1 LPARSRLQSARRSLP
16 CGSEGEPALSPAA
29 PTPSPAHQSPVRI
42 VDPASEISLPG
53 VALDLAEAE
62 KIAQRRQSEGRL
74 RDAAILYGRIV
85 ESVPGHLE
93 SLLALGAFVLKAGRL
108 PEAAALF
115 QKAVEA
121 APDNAVALTNLGAVQ
136 AMQGNLAEAE
146 GAFRRATALSPSYAD
161 AHRNLGVTL
170 HRQQRLDEA
179 IAALRLALKLAPGQP
194 LIERNLA
201 AVLLDNNQAAE
212 AAALYRRS
220 LARQPRVPAGHVGLA
235 LALRALGDRAGAV
248 AAFQQA
254 TSLAPKNP
262 RPLLE
267 MGKLLMDEAQYEGAI
282 DNLRRAAALAPQDA
296 AIQIALAEALIAD
309 QQIAEAAIA
318 CERAIAAE
326 PDNAKAMLVFAAL
339 LDALDRSLDAIGV
352 LRQASE
358 REPES
363 KIIERRLGE
372 ALLKSGDFSAGWSS
386 FETARD
392 TGELSL
398 PLWQGEP
405 IAGKRLLVEA
415 GEDIEDI
422 LLLSR
427 FLPSVAAGGA
437 QVHLRCPRALFGL
450 LAGLPGVAA
459 LLAPGNEVPPC
470 DLAVRLASLP
480 RLLGLRIE
488 AIPPTLGW
496 LRPPAERLAPWRQR
510 LAQLPAPRIG
520 LVWRSGA
527 GSDANSGDP
536 KTTDHRGDLPT
547 RSLSE
552 LVGRAHGSFVALNA
566 QDRRAEIAAAGLGHR
581 ITDLGAEFP
590 RDTLWGEMAAAIDG
604 VDLLIAVD
612 SPAAH
617 LAGALGRPAWLLLAQ
632 PASWCWFRDRSD
644 SPWYPTLRL
653 LRQPKPGA
661 WDNVI
666 NQVISRLGDEEAS

>member
-1 LPARSRLQSARRSLP
+1 M
-16 CGSEGEPALSPAA
+16 
-29 PTPSPAHQSPVRI
+29 
-42 VDPASEISLPG
+42 
-53 VALDLAEAE
+53 
-62 KIAQRRQSEGRL
+62 
-74 RDAAILYGRIV
+74 
-85 ESVPGHLE
+85 
-93 SLLALGAFVLKAGRL
+93 LKTGRL
-108 PEAAALF
+108 PEATALF
-115 QKAVEA
+115 KKAVEA

-146 GAFRRATALSPSYAD
+146 DAFRRATALNPNYAD

-170 HRQQRLDEA
+170 HRQQRLEEA

-201 AVLLDNNQAAE
+201 AVLLDNNQAPE

-248 AAFQQA
+248 AAFEQA
-254 TSLAPKNP
+254 TALAPKNP

-296 AIQIALAEALIAD
+296 AIQTALAEALIAD

-326 PDNAKAMLVFAAL
+326 PDNIKAMMAFAAL
-339 LDALDRSLDAIGV
+339 LDALDRSLDVIGV

-363 KIIERRLGE
+363 KIIQRRLGE
-372 ALLKSGDFSAGWSS
+372 ALLKSGDFSAGWPS
-386 FETARD
+386 FESARA
-392 TGELSL
+392 TSELTL
-398 PLWQGEP
+398 PLWQGED

-415 GEDIEDI
+415 SEDIEDI
-422 LLLSR
+422 LLLAR

-450 LAGLPGVAA
+450 LAGLPGVAG
-459 LLAPGNEVPPC
+459 LLAPGSDVPPC

-520 LVWRSGA
+520 LVWRSGS
-527 GSDANSGDP
+527 GGANSL
-536 KTTDHRGDLPT
+536 DHRGDLPT

-552 LVGRAHGSFVALNA
+552 LVGRAHGSFVALNT

-590 RDTLWGEMAAAIDG
+590 RDALWGEMAAAIDG

-632 PASWCWFRDRSD
+632 PTSWCWFRDRGD

-653 LRQPKPGA
+653 LRQPKSGA

-666 NQVISRLGDEEAS
+666 NQVIARLGDEEAS